1 MVKTRTIELEISE
14 RDFILE
20 FIDSGLDKCI
30 RLNKPGLSDN
40 TLNCLKNAQPGKTG
54 LIEVKIN
61 EDEIFRMLSTFR
73 GVASMIKLADIQQNI
88 EFHRKASAIVER
100 LRIIEKKV
108 LCEEFIEEHLE
119 LTGKSNNLTG
129 LSRSNI
135 RIHSSDLGSW
145 IMGN

>member
-1 MVKTRTIELEISE
+1 MVRTRTIELEISE

-20 FIDSGLDKCI
+20 FIALDLYKCI
-30 RLNKPGLSDN
+30 LLGKPGLSDN
-40 TLNCLKNAQPGKTG
+40 TIDCLKNAQPGKTG

-61 EDEIFRMLSTFR
+61 EDEILRMLSTFR
-73 GVASMIKLADIQQNI
+73 GVESMIKLADIQQNI

-108 LCEEFIEEHLE
+108 LCEELIEAHLE
-119 LTGKSNNLTG
+119 LPSKSNNLTG

-135 RIHSSDLGSW
+135 RIHSSDMGSW